1 MYTSKIDDCRTIL
14 NSSPGPGEGKTTTVM
29 NLAITYANLGK
40 RTLLIDSDL
49 RKPVIHSIFG
59 LEKDKGLTS
68 YLSGITDQVTDLIQ
82 DTEIENLQVMVSGII
97 PPNRS
102 ELLSLPKM
110 DRLVTDLKSQYDV
123 ILFDTPPLLAVTD
136 AYILTKFIQQFI
148 LVVRSGMT
156 ETDGLNRCL
165 TQMKQQGTQLTG
177 VVMNAVD
184 EHNTYGSGYYYN
196 YYQEYTS
203 GK

>member
-1 MYTSKIDDCRTIL
+1 
-14 NSSPGPGEGKTTTVM
+14 VM

-49 RKPVIHSIFG
+49 RKPVIHSIFS

-68 YLSGITDQVTDLIQ
+68 YLSGITDQMTDIIQ
-82 DTEIENLQVMVSGII
+82 DTKIDNLQVITSGIL
-97 PPNRS
+97 PPNPS

-110 DRLVTDLKSQYDV
+110 DSLISELKSQFDV
-123 ILFDTPPLLAVTD
+123 ILFDAPPLLAVTD
-136 AYILTKFIQQFI
+136 AYILTKYIQQFI

-156 ETDGLNRCL
+156 ETDGLDRCL
-165 TQMKQQGTQLTG
+165 KQIQQQGTQLSG

-196 YYQEYTS
+196 YYQAYTS
-203 GK
+203 EK